1 METWK
6 NIGVNSTISI
16 KEVQEIGI
24 LLTFHAIHKVEE
36 FIIVIFPILSIHTWS
51 YGFDYFRNFW

>member
-1 METWK
+1 METRQ

-24 LLTFHAIHKVEE
+24 LLTFHAIQNVEE
-36 FIIVIFPILSIHTWS
+36 FMMIFPILSIHTWS

>member
-1 METWK
+1 METRQ
-6 NIGVNSTISI
+6 NIGVNSTIST

-24 LLTFHAIHKVEE
+24 LLTFHAIQNVEE
-36 FIIVIFPILSIHTWS
+36 FMMIFPILSIHTWS